1 VGRFRQRGPAL
12 PIRFSHGDLVW
23 DQVAI
28 RLLCIRCDVLRP
40 ISGSRRLK
48 SMDRR
53 LFTVML
59 HEVEKRANEVYAL
72 RKDVGFTGEQIF
84 VLFRY
89 TFGHPMIDVLA
100 IRQTYLLSE
109 IFGNANVLCF

>member
-1 VGRFRQRGPAL
+1 MGQGCSQIV
-12 PIRFSHGDLVW
+12 H
-23 DQVAI
+23 
-28 RLLCIRCDVLRP
+28 
-40 ISGSRRLK
+40 RRAFP
-48 SMDRR
+48 SIDP
-53 LFTVML
+53 
-59 HEVEKRANEVYAL
+59 L
-72 RKDVGFTGEQIF
+72 RKTSGLGSEQIF

>member
-1 VGRFRQRGPAL
+1 MMATTETLR
-12 PIRFSHGDLVW
+12 
-23 DQVAI
+23 
-28 RLLCIRCDVLRP
+28 DVLR
-40 ISGSRRLK
+40 
-48 SMDRR
+48 
-53 LFTVML
+53 T
-59 HEVEKRANEVYAL
+59 YAL

-109 IFGNANVLCF
+109 IFGNANVLCFSRCDGDSR